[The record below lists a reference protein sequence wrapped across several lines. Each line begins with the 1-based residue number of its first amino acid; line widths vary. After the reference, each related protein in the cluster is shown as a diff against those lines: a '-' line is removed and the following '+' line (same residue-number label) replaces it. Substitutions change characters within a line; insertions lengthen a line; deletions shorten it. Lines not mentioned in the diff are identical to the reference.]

1 MILQILVPQYKE
13 TERDIE
19 KLLESLE
26 LQRNIDFN
34 DIGVIIVND
43 GTDVILDP
51 SFLNKFKFNIKYI
64 RSEHKG
70 VSATRNTAL
79 KEATAD
85 YVMFCDADDMF
96 YHPLAIQLIIR
107 EVTQKSPD
115 CIYSTFIEEVPDNK
129 NPGKFIYNARQQA
142 FVFVHGKVYRRQF
155 LLDKNIWWDEE
166 LTLHEDGYF
175 NGLALAQ
182 VPRDKL
188 VYCNEPFY
196 MWCNNKNSVSRQSPT
211 FVLDTYNNNLLA
223 QDKLISKL
231 LPVNIYEAINLTA
244 IQLYQTYFL
253 LTGIFVDWSNDN
265 KQPEALRNKLKQEL
279 ESTENRFTEF
289 YEKFKD
295 CYRHVVQSERE
306 RLFVSTKNGA
316 SIFNTHDYKLEDF
329 EKWLI
334 EFKKKHNIE
343 FDDTPIEV
351 KDSKKEEKEDSK
363 IIDVEPKEIKEKTSE
378 TK

>member
-19 KLLESLE
+19 KLLKSIE

-43 GTDVILDP
+43 GSDIILKN
-51 SFLNKFKFNIKYI
+51 SFLNEYPFKIDYI
-64 RSEHKG
+64 RNEHKG
-70 VSATRNTAL
+70 VSATRNRAL

-85 YVMFCDADDMF
+85 YIMFCDADDMF

-115 CIYSTFIEEVPDNK
+115 CIYSTFIEEIPDNK

-142 FVFVHGKVYRRQF
+142 FVFVHGKVYRREF
-155 LLDKNIWWDEE
+155 LLEKNIWWDEE

-253 LTGIFVDWSNDN
+253 LTGIFVDWSNDS
-265 KQPEALRNKLKQEL
+265 KQPQTVRNKLKQEL
-279 ESTENRFTEF
+279 ESTENRFSEF
-289 YEKFKD
+289 YDKFKD
-295 CYRHVVQSERE
+295 CYRHAIQSERE
-306 RLFVSTKNGA
+306 RLFLSTKKGA

-329 EKWLI
+329 EKWLV

-343 FDDTPIEV
+343 FDDTPIELPKV
-351 KDSKKEEKEDSK
+351 EEKKEDSVV
-363 IIDVEPKEIKEKTSE
+363 DVEIVEKKEKVN
-378 TK
+378 K